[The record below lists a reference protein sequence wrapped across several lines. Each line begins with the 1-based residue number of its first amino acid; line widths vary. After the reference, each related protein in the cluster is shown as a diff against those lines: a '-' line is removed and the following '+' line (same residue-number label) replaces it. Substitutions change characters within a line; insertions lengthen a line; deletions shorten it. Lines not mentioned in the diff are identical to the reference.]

1 MDTETP
7 TLLPS
12 IFVSHGSPML
22 AITPTPARDFL
33 TQLGTMSPR
42 PRAVLMV
49 SAHWETERP
58 MVNAVARNQTIHDFG
73 GFPRAL
79 FEIQY
84 PAPGD
89 AALATRIADLLTAA
103 GFPTG
108 IDHTRGLDHGA
119 WVPMLLAYPKADLP
133 VLQLSVQ
140 PHQGPGHAYA
150 IGRALAPLRAEGI
163 LIIGSG
169 SFTHDLRR
177 FRGQAVDAPETEDVT
192 AFSAWMDQ
200 AIAAHDVD
208 ALIHYRTLA
217 PHAAD
222 EHPTEEHL
230 LPLFTALGA
239 GATTPTAHRLHNS
252 TEHAIL
258 RMDAYG
264 FGT

>member
-1 MDTETP
+1 MMDTAIP
-7 TLLPS
+7 THLPS

-22 AITPTPARDFL
+22 AITRTPARDFL
-33 TQLGTMSPR
+33 AQLGTTLPR

-49 SAHWETERP
+49 SAHWETDRP
-58 MVNAVARNQTIHDFG
+58 MVNAVARNETIHDFG

-89 AALATRIADLLTAA
+89 ATLAAHIADLLGAA

-108 IDHTRGLDHGA
+108 IDHARGLDHGA
-119 WVPMLLAYPKADLP
+119 WVPMMLAYPDADVP

-140 PHQGPGHAYA
+140 SHRGPAHAYA
-150 IGRALAPLRAEGI
+150 IGRALAPLRAEGV

-177 FRGQAVDAPETEDVT
+177 FRGQAVDAPETADVT

-200 AIAAHDVD
+200 HIAAHDVE
-208 ALIHYRTLA
+208 ALIHYRTRA

-239 GATTPTAHRLHNS
+239 AGDAPTAQRLHNS

-264 FGT
+264 FG